1 VNDLVMESLGARLR
15 DVRIRSGVG
24 LRELARKAEVSPSYI
39 SQIENGKTQPSITS
53 LYAFARILNAPIS
66 DLFVDEP
73 AEPPAPTAAAESAAS
88 GDATGELDPSH
99 VWNPTEFANRISVI
113 HPSHRSRL
121 DFSDGVVWERLAA
134 TPERSI
140 SYMKITYQPRA
151 SGKLQ
156 SHDGYE
162 YGYVLRG
169 ALSLR
174 VGTEEFLL
182 REGESVGFD
191 STIPH
196 VLTNATDD
204 VFEGLWFVHGR
215 SH

>member
-1 VNDLVMESLGARLR
+1 VDELVIESLGARLR
-15 DVRIRSGVG
+15 DVRLRSGLG
-24 LRELARKAEVSPSYI
+24 LREFARKADVSPSYV
-39 SQIENGKTQPSITS
+39 SQIENGKAQPSITS

-66 DLFVDEP
+66 ELFVEDP
-73 AEPPAPTAAAESAAS
+73 AEADEAPHDDLD
-88 GDATGELDPSH
+88 GVQQELDPTH
-99 VWNPTEFANRISVI
+99 VWTPSEFANRISVI
-113 HPSHRSRL
+113 HPDHRSRL
-121 DFSDGVVWERLAA
+121 NFSDGVLWERLAA

-169 ALSLR
+169 ALNLR
-174 VGTEEFLL
+174 VGAEEFLL

-215 SH
+215 AH

>member
-1 VNDLVMESLGARLR
+1 MESLGARLR
-15 DVRIRSGVG
+15 DVRLRAGMG

-53 LYAFARILNAPIS
+53 LYAFARILNASIS
-66 DLFVDEP
+66 ELFVDGPSELDDDVP
-73 AEPPAPTAAAESAAS
+73 QPAPDHPE
-88 GDATGELDPSH
+88 GEGGFDPSH
-99 VWNPTEFANRISVI
+99 VWSPTEFANRISVI

-121 DFSDGVVWERLAA
+121 NFSDGVVWERLAA

-140 SYMKITYQPRA
+140 SYMKITYAPHA
-151 SGKLQ
+151 TGKLQ

-174 VGTEEFLL
+174 VGAEEFLL

-191 STIPH
+191 STIEH
-196 VLTNATDD
+196 VLTNAGDE

-215 SH
+215 AH

>member
-1 VNDLVMESLGARLR
+1 MNDFNMETLGKRLREARLAA
-15 DVRIRSGVG
+15 GMG
-24 LRELARKAEVSPSYI
+24 LREFARKAEISPSYV
-39 SQIENGKTQPSITS
+39 SQIENGKTHPSIQS

-66 DLFVDEP
+66 ELFVDEP
-73 AEPPAPTAAAESAAS
+73 SDNSTGTERPPE
-88 GDATGELDPSH
+88 GKLDDPSD
-99 VWNPTEFANRISVI
+99 VYNPNNAWKPTEFAHRISII
-113 HPSHRSRL
+113 HPSHRAGL
-121 DFSDGVVWERLAA
+121 DFSDGVLWERMTA

-140 SYMKITYQPRA
+140 SFIKITYKPRA

-169 ALSLR
+169 ALNLQL
-174 VGTEEFLL
+174 GGEEFLL
-182 REGESVGFD
+182 QEGEAVGFD

-204 VFEGLWFVHGR
+204 IFEGLWYVHGR
-215 SH
+215 VH